1 MPTLIRKFPTAK
13 FDPSADAAGEGTRGP
28 LPRWD
33 FCSPHFP
40 APSLSLHQARTS
52 GCFIIFPQHRNELL
66 GPAKNKST
74 KKMWKV
80 PVLFFVLGRASL
92 WVLADAS
99 TVRPED
105 DMTTGVEN
113 SKAALGME
121 DYVTPSASGEPHKSA
136 GLTAL
141 MPTRAKS
148 ITEDHKEDR
157 PTAEST
163 AHSQGQSQ
171 STTTPNVATRPAP
184 GKTDGEKPTVKKG
197 GLSTMTLTGIIVGVL
212 LAIGFIGGIITVFVR
227 KMSGRYSP

>member
-13 FDPSADAAGEGTRGP
+13 FAPPADAAGEGTRGP

-40 APSLSLHQARTS
+40 APSLSLHQARAS
-52 GCFIIFPQHRNELL
+52 GCVIIYPQHRNERSA
-66 GPAKNKST
+66 PQRTST

-92 WVLADAS
+92 GVLADAS

-121 DYVTPSASGEPHKSA
+121 DYMMTPSASGEPHKSA

-171 STTTPNVATRPAP
+171 STTTPNVATRLAP

-227 KMSGRYSP
+227 KMSGRP

>member
-13 FDPSADAAGEGTRGP
+13 FDPSADAEGEGTRGP

-105 DMTTGVEN
+105 DVTTGVEN
-113 SKAALGME
+113 SKTALGMD
-121 DYVTPSASGEPHKSA
+121 DYTTPSAGGEPHKSA

-184 GKTDGEKPTVKKG
+184 G

>member
-1 MPTLIRKFPTAK
+1 
-13 FDPSADAAGEGTRGP
+13 
-28 LPRWD
+28 
-33 FCSPHFP
+33 
-40 APSLSLHQARTS
+40 
-52 GCFIIFPQHRNELL
+52 
-66 GPAKNKST
+66 
-74 KKMWKV
+74 MWKV

-92 WVLADAS
+92 WVLADGS

-113 SKAALGME
+113 TKATLGVE
-121 DYVTPSASGEPHKSA
+121 DYMVTPGASGEPHESA

-148 ITEDHKEDR
+148 TTEDHKEDL

-171 STTTPNVATRPAP
+171 STTALNVATRPSP
-184 GKTDGEKPTVKKG
+184 GKTDGEKPTVEKG
-197 GLSTMTLTGIIVGVL
+197 GLSTVTLTGIIVGVL

-227 KMSGRYSP
+227 KMSGRP